1 MTDRYGRLIVKVA
14 GGDRE
19 ALSVI
24 YDELKDEL
32 YRFSFSLLRSK
43 EDAEDNLHDTV
54 VRIYEKSSTYSGGNG
69 KSWIFT
75 VASHIALNRIRSR
88 GRELAD
94 DELIKSVSSDE
105 PRIHSFEEL
114 VASVDDELDRKIL
127 VLKIDC
133 GFKLNEI
140 AKMLDITPNAASK
153 RYRRVLKKIRP
164 RV

>member
-1 MTDRYGRLIVKVA
+1 MDRYGRLISRVA
-14 GGDRE
+14 EGDRE

-24 YDELKDEL
+24 YDELKNEIF
-32 YRFSFSLLRSK
+32 RFSFSLLRSK
-43 EDAEDNLHDTV
+43 EEAEDNLHDTV
-54 VRIYEKSSTYSGGNG
+54 VRIYEKSSTYSGGSG

-75 VASHIALNRIRSR
+75 VAHRIALNRIRSR

-94 DELIKSVSSDE
+94 DELLKGISCDE

-114 VASVDDELDRKIL
+114 VAFVDDELDRKIL
-127 VLKIDC
+127 VLRIDC

-153 RYRRVLKKIRP
+153 RYRKALQKLKSRV
-164 RV
+164 